1 MSDVDA
7 RFDPGRVDDALAQS
21 IAHVDALDTA
31 MSTRS
36 ATPLVDASLTANRRR
51 SEPDP
56 QCRLLSNIGVGLG
69 LLVWLE
75 RGLLQCRWV
84 NMGATV

>member
-7 RFDPGRVDDALAQS
+7 RFDPGRVDDTLAQS

-36 ATPLVDASLTANRRR
+36 ATPIVDVSLTANRRR
-51 SEPDP
+51 APTHLIVDSMIAMWGV
-56 QCRLLSNIGVGLG
+56 IGVIIVGSAG
-69 LLVWLE
+69 VST
-75 RGLLQCRWV
+75 
-84 NMGATV
+84 A